1 MNKIQVQEFGG
12 HAAKDQIRTSS
23 WWKNHPDSVQKKF
36 YSHALVKNDKGEG
49 MGAY

>member
-1 MNKIQVQEFGG
+1 MQPRIKSELLVGE
-12 HAAKDQIRTSS
+12 
-23 WWKNHPDSVQKKF
+23 KNHPDSVQKKV